1 MPLAPESV
9 VWVQLV
15 SNILALDQASVT
27 SGWAVFKDGRLE
39 GFGHFSFTDD
49 NIGTRLT
56 KIRDRVKRLCTDYE
70 VDEVV
75 YEDIQLQNN
84 VGNNV
89 HTFKILA
96 EVYGVL
102 TQLFDSLAIPSRSY
116 LSTSWK
122 SRLNIKGRTRTE
134 QKRAAQAYV
143 LDQFKVKCT
152 QDEADAICIGASI
165 LDIDEPVIE
174 KQPFD
179 WS

>member
-1 MPLAPESV
+1 MPPVPESV

-15 SNILALDQASVT
+15 SNLLALDQASVT
-27 SGWAVFKDGRLE
+27 TGWAFFKDGRLD

-49 NIGTRLT
+49 NLGIRLT
-56 KIRDRVKRLCTDYE
+56 KIRDKVKRLCE
-70 VDEVV
+70 EHNIDEIV
-75 YEDIQLQNN
+75 YEDIQLQSN

-89 HTFKILA
+89 QTFKVLA

-102 TQLFDSLAIPSRSY
+102 TQLFDSLAIPARSY
-116 LSTSWK
+116 ISTSWK
-122 SRLNIKGRTRTE
+122 SRLGIKGRTRTE

-143 LDQFKVKCT
+143 LDHFQTKCT
-152 QDEADAICIGASI
+152 QDEADAVCIGASI
-165 LDIDEPVIE
+165 LTIDEP

>member
-1 MPLAPESV
+1 MTFQVGPDSV
-9 VWVQLV
+9 EWVLLV

-27 SGWAVFKDGRLE
+27 TGWALFKDGQLDK
-39 GFGHFSFTDD
+39 FGHFSFTDD

-56 KIRDRVKRLCTDYE
+56 KIRDKVKSLCTEYNI
-70 VDEVV
+70 DEVI

-84 VGNNV
+84 VANNV
-89 HTFKILA
+89 HTFKVLA

-116 LSTSWK
+116 VSTSWK

-134 QKRAAQAYV
+134 QKRSAQAYV
-143 LDQFKVKCT
+143 LDKFKVKCT

-165 LDIDEPVIE
+165 NDLNQKDA
-174 KQPFD
+174 FD